1 MNEVLEAADDLF
13 NRANSALVRW
23 KRGDPA
29 EGCTEANMLQ
39 GAISEYDNLRR
50 AGGSNAGDITKA
62 QTDALQLYIDHHVD
76 PGSLVRAILTNDLA
90 SAVKNATLSSQFAI
104 GRIADYCQQRVPE
117 NAQGSEAA
125 VQAWLDLKD
134 QVR

>member
-23 KRGDPA
+23 KRGAPA
-29 EGCTEANMLQ
+29 EDNLEANMLQ
-39 GAISEYDNLRR
+39 AAITEYDNLRR
-50 AGGSNAGDITKA
+50 AAGSNAGDITKE
-62 QTDALQLYIDHHVD
+62 QTDAIQLYIDHHMD
-76 PGSLVRAILTNDLA
+76 PGGLLRAILTNDLA
-90 SAVKNATLSSQFAI
+90 GAVKIATMSNQFAI
-104 GRIADYCQQRVPE
+104 GRIAGYCQQRVPE